1 MQNGHWF
8 RGLALALALQVAAAA
23 GLIPRVQALIA
34 KSDFSGAEALTT
46 SYRRANGVT
55 PQFLE
60 AISWIARGAFVQK
73 QYEVATTYDNLTYR
87 LCLEA
92 LKTRGVDD
100 EPHLP
105 IALGAA
111 IEVHAQLLG
120 VRGKRAEAVS
130 YLKQELA
137 KWNSTSIRTRIQKN
151 INALSMVGLKPPPL
165 DIKEWFGPQPVPLA
179 ALHGKVVLLFFWAH
193 WCPDCKAEVPILAKL
208 RQAYGP
214 RGLVLVAPTQLYGY
228 VAGGKEATPVQ
239 EKEYINQVR
248 YKYYAP
254 LLDVPAPLSQE
265 NFDLYGA
272 STTPTLVLLDRKGI
286 VRLYHPGAMK
296 FQQLAAAIEALL

>member
-1 MQNGHWF
+1 MTNGHWF

-23 GLIPRVQALIA
+23 GLIPRVRALIA
-34 KSDFSGAEALTT
+34 KSDFAGAEALTT

-55 PQFLE
+55 PEFLE
-60 AISWIARGAFVQK
+60 AISWIARSAFIQK
-73 QYEVATTYDNLTYR
+73 HYAVAVAYDDRTYQSCLT
-87 LCLEA
+87 A
-92 LKTRGVDD
+92 LTTRGVDD

-111 IEVHAQLLG
+111 IEVHAQLLDVQG
-120 VRGKRAEAVS
+120 RRAEAVA

-137 KWNSTSIRTRIQKN
+137 KWDSTSIRTRIQKN
-151 INALSMVGLKPPPL
+151 INALSMVGLRPPPL
-165 DIKEWFGPQPVPLA
+165 DTKEWFGPQPVPLA
-179 ALHGKVVLLFFWAH
+179 ALYGKVVLLFFWAH

-208 RQAYGP
+208 RHAYGA

-239 EKEYINQVR
+239 EKEYINAVR

-265 NFDLYGA
+265 NFGLYGA

-296 FQQLAAAIEALL
+296 YEQLAAAIQALL